1 MNQKDRVAGATTA
14 LAIIAAFDEDH
25 LRPNPAG
32 AAALPGL
39 TRTAA
44 RRYLLTLAD
53 AGDAETDGRLSWLAP
68 HVLRIGAACFGSAR
82 LPGLVQPFLQRIT
95 RDCALRRTSRQR

>member
-32 AAALPGL
+32 AAA
-39 TRTAA
+39 RTAA